1 MKKVYSNPEI
11 SITQFNNQ
19 DSILLTSQATPN
31 TTDSNV
37 NTLGIYGASVDYGKW
52 NS

>member
-19 DSILLTSQATPN
+19 DSILLTSQANPN
-31 TTDSNV
+31 TDNNV
-37 NTLGIYGASVDYGKW
+37 NTLGIYGTSVEYGNW
-52 NS
+52 NK